1 MLCVSLDRIVDL
13 NCVISHLF
21 ASNVRSYNIDVSTT
35 KGRLRFD
42 RNELAGAFGDIGT
55 DLPLIVGMI
64 LAAGLHSASVLVMFG
79 LMQWFTA
86 LRYGMPMPVQPL
98 KAVAVIVIAQK
109 IAPEVLYG
117 GGLAI
122 GIIMLVLTLT
132 GAISW
137 IASVVPKAVVRGL
150 QLGLGIQLA
159 MLALKDY
166 VQSDGMRGYAIAA
179 LAFAIV
185 IALYGNRRFPPA
197 IPVIVIGV
205 VYALVYKLTK
215 SDFTNAIGFTL
226 PEIRSV
232 TIDDITKGFILL
244 ALPQIPL
251 SLGNSILATRQVAED
266 LFPEKNITVRKLS
279 LTYAVMN
286 LINPFFGGVPTCH
299 GSGGLVGHYTFG
311 ARTGGSI
318 LIYGSIF
325 LVIGLFFASG
335 FQQVVQVFPLPILG
349 VLLVFEA
356 AALMSMIRDQAS
368 DRWSMMVVIIV
379 GLIAAGIPYGYAI
392 GLVVGVVLANL
403 NRTSVDR

>member
-1 MLCVSLDRIVDL
+1 M
-13 NCVISHLF
+13 
-21 ASNVRSYNIDVSTT
+21 STA
-35 KGRLRFD
+35 KGGIRFD

-166 VQSDGMRGYAIAA
+166 LQSDGIRGYAIAA
-179 LAFAIV
+179 VAFGIV

-205 VYALVYKLTK
+205 IYALVYKITR

-226 PEIRSV
+226 PEFRTVSV
-232 TIDDITKGFILL
+232 DDITKGFILL

-266 LFPEKNITVRKLS
+266 LFPEKNVTVRKLS

-318 LIYGSIF
+318 FIYGSIF
-325 LVIGLFFASG
+325 LIIGLFFASG

-349 VLLVFEA
+349 VLLFFEA

-368 DRWSMMVVIIV
+368 DLWSIMVVIIV

-392 GLVVGVVLANL
+392 GLLVGVALARIPRRE
-403 NRTSVDR
+403 NRTT

>member
-1 MLCVSLDRIVDL
+1 
-13 NCVISHLF
+13 
-21 ASNVRSYNIDVSTT
+21 
-35 KGRLRFD
+35 
-42 RNELAGAFGDIGT
+42 
-55 DLPLIVGMI
+55 
-64 LAAGLHSASVLVMFG
+64 
-79 LMQWFTA
+79 
-86 LRYGMPMPVQPL
+86 
-98 KAVAVIVIAQK
+98 
-109 IAPEVLYG
+109 
-117 GGLAI
+117 
-122 GIIMLVLTLT
+122 
-132 GAISW
+132 
-137 IASVVPKAVVRGL
+137 VPKAVVRGL

-197 IPVIVIGV
+197 IPVILIGV
-205 VYALVYKLTK
+205 IYALVYKITR

-226 PEIRSV
+226 PAVRTVSV
-232 TIDDITKGFILL
+232 DDITKGFLLL

-325 LVIGLFFASG
+325 LIIGLFFASG

-349 VLLVFEA
+349 VLLFFEA
-356 AALMSMIRDQAS
+356 AALMSMIRDQTS
-368 DRWSMMVVIIV
+368 DVWSFLVVILV

-392 GLVVGVVLANL
+392 GLVVGVVLSRL
-403 NRTSVDR
+403 RR